1 MAKKA
6 EVLLL
11 KPLQWKGNAGD
22 IVEVKIHYANYV
34 LVPQGIAVY
43 NTKQIQNQ
51 RSAYN
56 KKVNA
61 FKITMKKS
69 VEEMIQQLKDTGF
82 KFTKAAN
89 DAGSMY
95 DSISSRSFMKYAS
108 QKFGLTLNT
117 ENFVL
122 EEGKIDQI
130 GEYTVQFNY
139 EDIATDLPVHVT
151 KIA

>member
-11 KPLQWKGNAGD
+11 KPLQGKWNAGD
-22 IVEVKIHYANYV
+22 IVEVKTHYANYV
-34 LVPQGIAVY
+34 LIPQGIAVY

-51 RSAYN
+51 RAAYN

-69 VEEMIQQLKDTGF
+69 VEEMIAALKESGF
-82 KFTKAAN
+82 NFSRAAN

-95 DSISSRSFMKYAS
+95 DSISTRTFTQYAS
-108 QKFGLTLNT
+108 EKFGLTLNT

-122 EEGKIDQI
+122 SEGKIDQL
-130 GEYTVQFNY
+130 GEYEVEFIY
-139 EDIATDLPVHVT
+139 EDINTTLPINVT
-151 KIA
+151 RAE

>member
-22 IVEVKIHYANYV
+22 IVEVKTHYANYV
-34 LVPQGIAVY
+34 LIPQGIAVY

-51 RSAYN
+51 REAYN

-61 FKITMKKS
+61 FKTTMKKS
-69 VEEMIQQLKDTGF
+69 VGEMVTELKESWFVF
-82 KFTKAAN
+82 KRAAN
-89 DAGSMY
+89 DAGNMY
-95 DSISSRSFMKYAS
+95 DSISTRTFMQYVS
-108 QKFGLTLNT
+108 EKFGLTLNT
-117 ENFVL
+117 ENFAL

-130 GEYTVQFNY
+130 GEYEVAFTY
-139 EDIATDLPVHVT
+139 EDIEAQLPVHVQQI
-151 KIA
+151 K

>member
-22 IVEVKIHYANYV
+22 IVEVKTHYANYV
-34 LVPQGIAVY
+34 LIPHGIAVY

-51 RSAYN
+51 RAAYD

-69 VEEMIQQLKDTGF
+69 VEEMIVKLKETGF
-82 KFTKAAN
+82 VFQKAAN
-89 DAGSMY
+89 DAWNMY
-95 DSISSRSFMKYAS
+95 DSISSRTLTQYVNE
-108 QKFGLTLNT
+108 KFWLTLNT

-122 EEGKIDQI
+122 EEGKIEQI
-130 GEYTVQFNY
+130 GEYEVKFTY
-139 EDIATDLPVHVT
+139 EDIATSLPVN
-151 KIA
+151 IQQIR